1 MFHLGYDQII
11 RRCVPEEQ
19 GDILAMCH
27 SSTCGGHFAAR
38 KTADKILQSGLYWPS
53 IFKDAHRSYTECL
66 QCQAAINISK
76 RDEMPMR
83 PILEVEIFDLWG
95 IDFMG
100 PFPPSDGKEYILVA
114 VDYVSKWVE
123 AIPTRTNDHR
133 EVLRFITR
141 CIFARYGFPRAI
153 ISDGGSHFNNSHF
166 RALLKKY
173 GVHHRITTPYHPQ
186 ANGQVEVSNREVKTI
201 LKKIIRPDGKDWAHK
216 LPDALW
222 AYRTA
227 CKTPIGM
234 SPFRLIYEK
243 ACHLPVE
250 LEHRAYWAIKK
261 LNLALDKAGKERLLQ
276 LQELQELRHD
286 AYENAAIH
294 KEKTKAFH
302 DRHIRRRSFQIGDK
316 VWLYNSRLKL
326 FPGKLRSRWD
336 GPYMVLELFDGG
348 AVLIFDPKTGRQF
361 KVNGHRLKPYLTSE
375 PLAPAD
381 KVNLHLPEHSRT

>member
-1 MFHLGYDQII
+1 
-11 RRCVPEEQ
+11 
-19 GDILAMCH
+19 
-27 SSTCGGHFAAR
+27 
-38 KTADKILQSGLYWPS
+38 
-53 IFKDAHRSYTECL
+53 
-66 QCQAAINISK
+66 
-76 RDEMPMR
+76 MR

-95 IDFMG
+95 INFMG

-141 CIFARYGFPRAI
+141 CIFARYGCPRAI
-153 ISDGGSHFNNSHF
+153 ISEGGSHFNNSHF
-166 RALLKKY
+166 RVLLKKY

-186 ANGQVEVSNREVKTI
+186 ANGQVEVSNREVKSI

-227 CKTPIGM
+227 YKTPIGM

-243 ACHLPVE
+243 AYHLPVE

-261 LNLALDKAGKERLLQ
+261 LNLALDEAGKERLLQ

-286 AYENAAIH
+286 AYENAAIY

-316 VWLYNSRLKL
+316 VWLYNSCLKL

-336 GPYMVLELFDGG
+336 GPYVVLELFNGG
-348 AVLIFDPKTGRQF
+348 AVLISDPKTSRQF

-375 PLAPAD
+375 PPAPAD